1 MKMCLKLGLPTLPP
15 CLYLRNATLYVPAVK
30 ITMTTTNGKE
40 SKREGEEGKLL
51 KRDLGEG
58 GFEGTIVSS

>member
-1 MKMCLKLGLPTLPP
+1 MFEIRLGLSTLPV
-15 CLYLRNATLYVPAVK
+15 CVYLRNATLYVPAVIIK
-30 ITMTTTNGKE
+30 MTMTSGTE
-40 SKREGEEGKLL
+40 SKRDGEEGKVL

>member
-1 MKMCLKLGLPTLPP
+1 V
-15 CLYLRNATLYVPAVK
+15 YLRNATLYVPAVIIK
-30 ITMTTTNGKE
+30 MTMTSGTE
-40 SKREGEEGKLL
+40 SKRDGEEGKVL